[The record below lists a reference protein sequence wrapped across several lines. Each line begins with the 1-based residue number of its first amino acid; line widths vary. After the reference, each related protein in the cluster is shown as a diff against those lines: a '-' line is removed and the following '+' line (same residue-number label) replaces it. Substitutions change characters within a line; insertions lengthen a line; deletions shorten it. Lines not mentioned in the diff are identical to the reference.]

1 MIIYII
7 TIVLKNANIII
18 TLINLMIISA
28 QKVIIVLDIII
39 NIFLKNLNAL
49 INVKMMI
56 LINLNIIIF
65 VIRNVQKEQSKVLK

>member
-7 TIVLKNANIII
+7 TIVLKNANIIT
-18 TLINLMIISA
+18 TLMNLMIISV
-28 QKVIIVLDIII
+28 QKIIIVLNIIV

-56 LINLNIIIF
+56 LINMNTIIF
-65 VIRNVQKEQSKVLK
+65 VTRNVQK

>member
-7 TIVLKNANIII
+7 TIVFKNANIIT
-18 TLINLMIISA
+18 TLMNLMIISV
-28 QKVIIVLDIII
+28 QKIIIVLNIIV